1 MADTTTT
8 PTTATTTTDDVTRTP
23 PTAQAGCELSPF
35 AIFSECP
42 HCAGE
47 MRPEHAHY
55 RCSACGWRDSCCD

>member
-1 MADTTTT
+1 MSD
-8 PTTATTTTDDVTRTP
+8 TTATRTGDETETKATP
-23 PTAQAGCELSPF
+23 SRCELSPF

-42 HCAGE
+42 HCGGE